1 MGGRGTTIAEM
12 RSRLFFAG
20 VVLSAAAFLGACGST
35 SSTAPRAVDVTGSAA
50 LNAGVPLTLAGCA
63 GNASCVALGTSAAA
77 PSSVYLQTGRLGHA
91 WKSLGLVTHSTRIL
105 SPTAISCGIDF
116 CLVVGSQST
125 TVPAPLVWLVNPATA
140 QEVDESS
147 HLTGTGISSV
157 SCTGH
162 ASCVAVVTTSLAG
175 TTALFSTADR
185 GVTWTAWGHVT
196 PTAHSTI
203 ACASATICA
212 LVQSTTTAQTTALLT
227 SDGGQTWQSIAPTQ
241 GPLSSISCY
250 LTACTALTPAPK
262 GNTLVSLN
270 LANGTLTSVGA
281 APSASISSVSCAT
294 ALRCVAVGSSATHGA
309 LLERRDRH
317 GWHILTSQY
326 LPAPMIAV
334 NCSANACI
342 AWSASSVAL
351 VLP

>member
-1 MGGRGTTIAEM
+1 M
-12 RSRLFFAG
+12 RSRLFFTG

-35 SSTAPRAVDVTGSAA
+35 SPTAPRVVDVTGSAA
-50 LNAGVPLTLAGCA
+50 LNAGVPLTLAACA
-63 GNASCVALGTSAAA
+63 ENASCLALGTSAAA

-91 WKSLGLVTHSTRIL
+91 WKTLGLETHSTRIL
-105 SPTAISCGIDF
+105 SPNAISCGIDF
-116 CLVVGSQST
+116 CLIVGSQST
-125 TVPAPLVWLVNPATA
+125 TVPAPLVWLVDPAKA
-140 QEVDESS
+140 QQVDESS
-147 HLTGTGISSV
+147 QLPSTGISSV

-162 ASCVAVVTTSLAG
+162 ASCVAVVTTALAG
-175 TTALFSTADR
+175 TAALFSTADR
-185 GVTWTAWGHVT
+185 GVTWTPWGHVT

-203 ACASATICA
+203 ACASATTCV
-212 LVQSTTTAQTTALLT
+212 LVQSTTTALTTALLT

-270 LANGTLTSVGA
+270 LANGTLTTVGA

-294 ALRCVAVGSSATHGA
+294 ALRCVAVGSSAAHGA

-351 VLP
+351 LRP

>member
-1 MGGRGTTIAEM
+1 M
-12 RSRLFFAG
+12 RSRLFFTG

-35 SSTAPRAVDVTGSAA
+35 SPTAPRVVDVTGSAA
-50 LNAGVPLTLAGCA
+50 LNAGVPLTLAACA
-63 GNASCVALGTSAAA
+63 ENASCLALGTSAAA

-91 WKSLGLVTHSTRIL
+91 WKTLGLETHSTRIL
-105 SPTAISCGIDF
+105 SPNAISCGIDF
-116 CLVVGSQST
+116 CLIVGSQST
-125 TVPAPLVWLVNPATA
+125 TVPAPLVWLVDPAKA
-140 QEVDESS
+140 QQVDESS
-147 HLTGTGISSV
+147 QLPSTGISSV

-162 ASCVAVVTTSLAG
+162 ASCVAVVTTALAG
-175 TTALFSTADR
+175 TAALFSTADR

-203 ACASATICA
+203 ACASATTCV
-212 LVQSTTTAQTTALLT
+212 LVQSTTTALTTALLT

-270 LANGTLTSVGA
+270 LANGTLTTVGA
-281 APSASISSVSCAT
+281 APSASISSVSCAS
-294 ALRCVAVGSSATHGA
+294 ALRCVAVGSSAAHGA

-351 VLP
+351 LRP

>member
-1 MGGRGTTIAEM
+1 M
-12 RSRLFFAG
+12 RSRLFFTG

-35 SSTAPRAVDVTGSAA
+35 SPTAPRVVDVTGSAA
-50 LNAGVPLTLAGCA
+50 LNAGVPLTLAACA
-63 GNASCVALGTSAAA
+63 ENASCLALGTSAAA

-91 WKSLGLVTHSTRIL
+91 WKTLGLETHSTRIL
-105 SPTAISCGIDF
+105 SPNAISCGIDF
-116 CLVVGSQST
+116 CLIVGSQST
-125 TVPAPLVWLVNPATA
+125 TVPAPLVWLVDPAKA
-140 QEVDESS
+140 QQVDESS
-147 HLTGTGISSV
+147 QLPSTGISSV

-162 ASCVAVVTTSLAG
+162 ASCVAVVTTALAG
-175 TTALFSTADR
+175 TAALFSTADR
-185 GVTWTAWGHVT
+185 GVTWTPWGHVT

-203 ACASATICA
+203 ACASATTCV
-212 LVQSTTTAQTTALLT
+212 LVQSTTTALTTALLT

-294 ALRCVAVGSSATHGA
+294 ALRCVAVGSSAAHGA

-351 VLP
+351 LRP

>member
-12 RSRLFFAG
+12 RSRLFFTG

-35 SSTAPRAVDVTGSAA
+35 SPTAPRVVDVTGSAA
-50 LNAGVPLTLAGCA
+50 LNAGVPLTLAACA
-63 GNASCVALGTSAAA
+63 ENASCLALGTSAAA

-91 WKSLGLVTHSTRIL
+91 WKTLGLETHSTRIL
-105 SPTAISCGIDF
+105 SPNAISCGIDF
-116 CLVVGSQST
+116 CLIVGSQST
-125 TVPAPLVWLVNPATA
+125 TVPAPLVWLVDPAKA
-140 QEVDESS
+140 QQVDESS
-147 HLTGTGISSV
+147 QLPSTGISSV

-162 ASCVAVVTTSLAG
+162 ASCVAVVTTALAG
-175 TTALFSTADR
+175 TAALFSTADR
-185 GVTWTAWGHVT
+185 GVTWTPWGHVT

-203 ACASATICA
+203 ACASATTCV
-212 LVQSTTTAQTTALLT
+212 LVQSTTTALTTALLT

-294 ALRCVAVGSSATHGA
+294 ALRCVAVGSSAAHGA

-351 VLP
+351 LRP

>member
-1 MGGRGTTIAEM
+1 M
-12 RSRLFFAG
+12 RSRLFFTG

-35 SSTAPRAVDVTGSAA
+35 SPTAPRVVDVTGSAA
-50 LNAGVPLTLAGCA
+50 LNAGVPLTLAACA
-63 GNASCVALGTSAAA
+63 ENASCLALGTSAAA

-91 WKSLGLVTHSTRIL
+91 WKSLGLETHSTRIL
-105 SPTAISCGIDF
+105 SPNAISCGIDF
-116 CLVVGSQST
+116 CLIVGSQST
-125 TVPAPLVWLVNPATA
+125 TVPAPLVWLVDPAKA
-140 QEVDESS
+140 QQVDESS
-147 HLTGTGISSV
+147 QLPSTGISSV

-162 ASCVAVVTTSLAG
+162 ASCVAVVTTALAG
-175 TTALFSTADR
+175 TAALFSTADR
-185 GVTWTAWGHVT
+185 GVTWTPWGHVT

-203 ACASATICA
+203 ACASATTCV
-212 LVQSTTTAQTTALLT
+212 LVQSTTTALTTALLT

-294 ALRCVAVGSSATHGA
+294 ALRCVAVGSSAAHGA

-351 VLP
+351 LRP

>member
-1 MGGRGTTIAEM
+1 M
-12 RSRLFFAG
+12 RSRLFFTG

-35 SSTAPRAVDVTGSAA
+35 SPTAPRVVDVTGSAA
-50 LNAGVPLTLAGCA
+50 LNAGVPLTLAACA
-63 GNASCVALGTSAAA
+63 ENASCLALGTSAAA

-91 WKSLGLVTHSTRIL
+91 WKSLGLETHSTRIL
-105 SPTAISCGIDF
+105 SPNAISCGIDF
-116 CLVVGSQST
+116 CLIVGSQST
-125 TVPAPLVWLVNPATA
+125 TVPAPLVWLVDPAKA
-140 QEVDESS
+140 QQVDESS
-147 HLTGTGISSV
+147 QLPSTGISSV

-162 ASCVAVVTTSLAG
+162 ASCVAVVTTALAG
-175 TTALFSTADR
+175 TAALFSTADR
-185 GVTWTAWGHVT
+185 GVTWTPWGHVT

-203 ACASATICA
+203 ACASATTCV
-212 LVQSTTTAQTTALLT
+212 LVQSTTTALTTALLT

-351 VLP
+351 LRP